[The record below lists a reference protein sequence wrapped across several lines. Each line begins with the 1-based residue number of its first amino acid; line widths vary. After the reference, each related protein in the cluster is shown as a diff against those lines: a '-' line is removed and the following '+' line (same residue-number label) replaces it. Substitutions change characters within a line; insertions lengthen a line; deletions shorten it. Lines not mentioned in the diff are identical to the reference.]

1 MKNFIADFDV
11 VFHVGSWKCARM
23 LGFLE
28 KSIKLES
35 NVLFSVVD
43 FKMRKDGSKL
53 RNRGLKIDFVEHD
66 VGFSVVLSKMR
77 KDASTLRNRGLKI
90 ENVELVKG
98 FPMVVSKIRKD
109 VSL

>member
-1 MKNFIADFDV
+1 
-11 VFHVGSWKCARM
+11 M

-66 VGFSVVLSKMR
+66 VGFSVVLSKTTSHSRLMSDSR
-77 KDASTLRNRGLKI
+77 IADKASMLKKAISRGRI
-90 ENVELVKG
+90 Y
-98 FPMVVSKIRKD
+98 FI
-109 VSL
+109 

>member
-1 MKNFIADFDV
+1 
-11 VFHVGSWKCARM
+11 
-23 LGFLE
+23 
-28 KSIKLES
+28 
-35 NVLFSVVD
+35 
-43 FKMRKDGSKL
+43 
-53 RNRGLKIDFVEHD
+53 
-66 VGFSVVLSKMR
+66 SVVLSKMR

>member
-1 MKNFIADFDV
+1 
-11 VFHVGSWKCARM
+11 M

-35 NVLFSVVD
+35 NVLVPV
-43 FKMRKDGSKL
+43 
-53 RNRGLKIDFVEHD
+53 ID
-66 VGFSVVLSKMR
+66 SKMR
-77 KDASTLRNRGLKI
+77 KDASTLINRGLKI